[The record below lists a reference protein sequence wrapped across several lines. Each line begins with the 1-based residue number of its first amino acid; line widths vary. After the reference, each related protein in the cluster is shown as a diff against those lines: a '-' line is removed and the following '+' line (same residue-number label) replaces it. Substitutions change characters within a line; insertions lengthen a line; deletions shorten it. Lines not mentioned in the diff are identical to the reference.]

1 MRINLP
7 RPKLFSQV
15 FREVTGAELD
25 SNVHGIATNSREFKA
40 GDLYIAL
47 KGKRT
52 DGHTFLKELEIDG
65 CTVALVSEKN
75 NDLTSLKQVIVE
87 DPLTT
92 IGNIANKWRKQF
104 QVSTLGITGTNGK
117 TSTKDLV
124 HHIFHPTQ
132 TVHATEKN
140 FNTSIG
146 LPLTILLQTE
156 KHTISILEMGANQPG
171 DISYLCRIAEPT
183 HGLITNIAPAHLEGF
198 GTVEEIAK
206 EKGEL
211 FQSLEGGIAFVNQAD
226 DRIKNLSIAGDK
238 ISYGL
243 SPDCDFPADIYQEK
257 DGTLTLLINTE
268 EVKTQSC
275 NFSFAKNV
283 LAAAAVAITMDV
295 EWKTFQNR
303 VLSFVQPEGRCQVK
317 QFDDITVIDD
327 TYNANLESTIASID
341 YLNAFSK
348 NGRRFLVFGDMFE
361 LGTHSEIIHEKVGEK
376 CSDAHL
382 DGVFTIGTYTVHTD
396 LRLENV
402 EIHKHFKT
410 KDELITQLKNTI
422 RKGDKI
428 LFKGSRG
435 MAMETVI
442 QGVFG

>member
-7 RPKLFSQV
+7 RPDLFSQV
-15 FREVTGAELD
+15 FGEVTGTGLG
-25 SNVHGIATNSREFKA
+25 SSVHGIATDSREFKA

-65 CTVALVSEKN
+65 CAVALVSEEN
-75 NDLTSLKQVIVE
+75 NELLSLKQIIVE

-92 IGNIANKWRKQF
+92 IGTIANKWRKQF
-104 QVSTLGITGTNGK
+104 QVPTLGITGTNGK
-117 TSTKDLV
+117 TSTKDLL
-124 HHIFHPTQ
+124 HHVFQPTQ
-132 TVHATEKN
+132 MVHATEKN

-146 LPLTILLQTE
+146 LPLTLLLQTE
-156 KHTISILEMGANQPG
+156 RHTLSILEMGANQPG
-171 DISYLCRIAEPT
+171 DISYLCRISEPT

-198 GTVEEIAK
+198 GTIEEVAK

-211 FQSLEGGIAFVNQAD
+211 FQSLEDGISFVNQAD

-243 SPDCDFPADIYQEK
+243 SPDCDFPADIHQEK

-268 EVKTQSC
+268 EIKTQSC
-275 NFSFAKNV
+275 NLSFAKNV

-295 EWKTFQNR
+295 DWETFQNR
-303 VLSFVQPEGRCQVK
+303 VLSFVQPAGRCQVK
-317 QFDDITVIDD
+317 HFDDITVIDD

-348 NGRRFLVFGDMFE
+348 NGRRLLVFGDMFE
-361 LGTHSEIIHEKVGEK
+361 LGNHSEIIHEKVGEK

-382 DGVFTIGTYTVHTD
+382 DGVFTVGTFTVHTD

-402 EIHKHFKT
+402 ELHKHFT
-410 KDELITQLKNTI
+410 SKDELITQLKNTI

-442 QGVFG
+442 QGVFE